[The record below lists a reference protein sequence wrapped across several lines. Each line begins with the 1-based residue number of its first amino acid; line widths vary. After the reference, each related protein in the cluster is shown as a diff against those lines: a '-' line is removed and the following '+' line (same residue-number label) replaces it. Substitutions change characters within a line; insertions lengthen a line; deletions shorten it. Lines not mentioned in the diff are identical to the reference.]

1 MKMYFTYILKSEKDG
16 KYYIG
21 SANNIN
27 KRLIDHNKGYSRY
40 TKGRGPFRLVYKE
53 DYKTL
58 SEAKKREYYL
68 KSLKSKIAIE
78 KLIKQAAF
86 V

>member
-1 MKMYFTYILKSEKDG
+1 MFTTYILKSESSG

-21 SANNIN
+21 STNNIER
-27 KRLIDHNKGYSRY
+27 RLIQHNNGHSRY
-40 TKGRGPFRLVYKE
+40 TKTRGPFVIVYKE
-53 DYKTL
+53 DFQTG

-68 KSLKSKIAIE
+68 KSLKSRKAIE
-78 KLIKQAAF
+78 KLIKQGPI